1 MGINGTSTKTKGHHP
16 LFGLGKADAKLKRDG
31 CYAVDIM
38 ITLVA
43 IAKIVEVA
51 VALHGPVKRSPQVVI
66 SHYMDSLVEKCQV
79 KSKNIKLVFV
89 FDGMR

>member
-1 MGINGTSTKTKGHHP
+1 MGINGTSTKTKGQHP

-43 IAKIVEVA
+43 IAKLGEEI
-51 VALHGPVKRSPQVVI
+51 
-66 SHYMDSLVEKCQV
+66 
-79 KSKNIKLVFV
+79 
-89 FDGMR
+89 